1 MSINA
6 LQISS
11 SCAGFQWNS
20 ETKEIIFRLEF
31 AFNFTFQRL
40 KFSNKL
46 HTIFYIF
53 LFSGDNVLIV
63 CKSQEIH
70 KSFVIHS
77 SDYDADVQ
85 GTPLS
90 VTCEVTVSDGQLSD
104 TASLVLHVNNINDN
118 SPVFI
123 NFSYSYSV
131 KVNASI
137 GTLVGSVSAVDND
150 LGEYGKFLFY
160 NFTV

>member
-1 MSINA
+1 MA
-6 LQISS
+6 HGPLV
-11 SCAGFQWNS
+11 
-20 ETKEIIFRLEF
+20 
-31 AFNFTFQRL
+31 
-40 KFSNKL
+40 
-46 HTIFYIF
+46 
-53 LFSGDNVLIV
+53 SGDNVLIV

-118 SPVFI
+118 YPVFL
-123 NFSYSYSV
+123 NDSYSFSV

-160 NFTV
+160 NFTVLVTL